1 VSADG
6 AREFLDGLDARA
18 QGLAA
23 PLVDELPGPGRG
35 VVIPKLLELFLQQV
49 RAHALQVV
57 AQQVAQPE
65 PLLVGQI
72 LDLLRRK
79 ASKTTFNRDRGN
91 LWQVGGEIIRRRYD
105 NPDLKRLP
113 IDQLIRQLVEEDGG
127 PLIWPRISETEQ
139 NAIDAT
145 CRKLYRFF
153 NQSTA
158 AERPKSTHKFR

>member
-1 VSADG
+1 MLLKACPDLDEWPMRWQCEAADLAPG
-6 AREFLDGLDARA
+6 AAIVATFKPFL
-18 QGLAA
+18 
-23 PLVDELPGPGRG
+23 
-35 VVIPKLLELFLQQV
+35 
-49 RAHALQVV
+49 
-57 AQQVAQPE
+57 
-65 PLLVGQI
+65 

-91 LWQVGGEIIRRRYD
+91 LWQVGGEIIRRRHD

-113 IDQLIRQLVEEDGG
+113 IKQLIRQLVEEDGG

-145 CRKLYRFF
+145 CRKLYRFL
-153 NQSTA
+153 NPSTP